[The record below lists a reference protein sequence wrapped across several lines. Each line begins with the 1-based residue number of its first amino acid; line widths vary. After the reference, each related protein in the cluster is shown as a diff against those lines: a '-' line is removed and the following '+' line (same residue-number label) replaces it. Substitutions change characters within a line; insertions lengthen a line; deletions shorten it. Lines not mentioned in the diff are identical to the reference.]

1 MHEYAAVEAM
11 IVALSDHLT
20 IRGVTRATS
29 VRLRR
34 SSAFDDD
41 ALRQAFAMLSPGT
54 PLEGAVLGVTVENLD
69 FACGCG
75 HRPVITADDLIGHL
89 FICPSCGAARE
100 IGHTDYLVVLAVTTQ
115 EDTVG
120 DAARERVPNGPA
132 GGARCA

>member
-11 IVALSDHLT
+11 IADLSDHLAACG
-20 IRGVTRATS
+20 IMRVAA
-29 VRLRR
+29 VRVCR

-54 PLEGAVLGVTVENLD
+54 PLEGAILGVTVENLD

-75 HRPVITADDLIGHL
+75 HRQVITADDLIGHL

-100 IGHTDYLVVLAVTTQ
+100 IKHSDDLLVLAVVAQ
-115 EDTVG
+115 ENAADAVARVG
-120 DAARERVPNGPA
+120 VGSDPE
-132 GGARCA
+132 GGAQCA

>member
-11 IVALSDHLT
+11 IEDLSDHLAA
-20 IRGVTRATS
+20 RGIERVAA

-54 PLEGAVLGVTVENLD
+54 PLEGAILGVTVEILD
-69 FACGCG
+69 FACDCG
-75 HRPVITADDLIGHL
+75 HRQVITADDLIGHL

-100 IGHTDYLVVLAVTTQ
+100 IEHSDDLVVLAIVAEERTEVRPPEDRHQTT
-115 EDTVG
+115 
-120 DAARERVPNGPA
+120 
-132 GGARCA
+132 GGHAP